1 VKFKEL
7 LLVLI
12 LVFSRFMGNAQEA
25 QSDTLN
31 AVQRVQAEDSVIKSN
46 PTVDSLKLVLN
57 SQEQDTARVN
67 TLNAIAGA
75 IFSDDPDEAI
85 KYGTEAKDLAQKLNY
100 PSGLALANKNIGLG
114 YYFQG
119 KYTEVLKYWEPSLEI
134 YEELG
139 DEQMKANLQGNLG
152 AVYYSL
158 GEKTRALELYL
169 PALKMAEKLGD
180 TPRIGTLLQNIGIIY
195 EELPG
200 ALDTARNYLLRSIQ
214 IGEAINRDD
223 ILGVSLLNLGNV
235 YMVKGEFDS
244 AMYYLNK
251 SLIINTSS
259 TYIATALNYLGNIH
273 NEKEE
278 YQEAIQT
285 YNDALNAAEKENS
298 QLEIVRILLGLA
310 ATYENMEE
318 QEQAIAYYKRAESI
332 AEEIGLNKELSNIYE
347 GLATNYAKLF
357 DYNNAYKY
365 LSLQNTVDNATIRI
379 QSNDSTSNLLF
390 NYQLGKKQDEI
401 TLLEQQRKIEQLMS
415 RRQKAISISVGIIG
429 LFILALAG
437 GLYNRIRFIRK
448 TNQKINEQKAQ
459 ITDSITYAE
468 RIQSAIL
475 PSQKL
480 MNEVLPEH
488 FILFR
493 PKDIVSGDFYW
504 IKEVQDHVV
513 MLDADCTGHGVPGA
527 FMSMLGITIFNELI
541 GEKCYDAPG
550 AILDQLREKIKNMLV
565 QQGNSD
571 EQKDGMDIA
580 LAVYNK
586 KNREIHFAGANN
598 PLYIV
603 RENHT
608 DDRELEEYAS
618 IDNGDYRLFEIKGDK
633 QPIGRHWEEH
643 PFRTTSVYLK
653 ERDTF
658 YIFSDGYID
667 QFGGED
673 RKKFKSMNFKKLILS
688 VQRDPMEIQK
698 YKIEKAFDEW
708 KGSYEQIDDISVLGV
723 KVE

>member
-1 VKFKEL
+1 MKFKEL

-12 LVFSRFMGNAQEA
+12 LFLSRFAGSAQDVK
-25 QSDTLN
+25 SDTLN
-31 AVQRVQAEDSVIKSN
+31 TLQRVQAEDSAIISN
-46 PTVDSLKLVLN
+46 PTLDSLKLVLD
-57 SQEQDTARVN
+57 SQGQDTARVN
-67 TLNAIAGA
+67 TLNAIANVVYN
-75 IFSDDPDEAI
+75 DDPDEAI
-85 KYGTEAKDLAQKLNY
+85 RYGTEAKDLAKQLNY
-100 PSGLALANKNIGLG
+100 PRGLAFAGKFIGIG
-114 YYFQG
+114 YFNQG
-119 KYTEVLKYWEPSLEI
+119 TYTEALKYWEPSLDI
-134 YEELG
+134 FRELG
-139 DEQMKANLQGNLG
+139 DDQMTANIQGNVG
-152 AVYYSL
+152 AAYFYM
-158 GEKTRALELYL
+158 GQYPEALKNYL
-169 PALKMAEKLGD
+169 PALKMAEELGD
-180 TPRIGTLLQNIGIIY
+180 SVRMGTLMLNIGAIY
-195 EELPG
+195 ADLPG
-200 ALDTARNYLLRSIQ
+200 ALDTARNYYLRAIE
-214 IGEAINRDD
+214 IGETENRDD
-223 ILGVSLLNLGNV
+223 ILGTGYMNLGQI
-235 YMVKGEFDS
+235 YIEMEKYDS
-244 AMYYLNK
+244 ARYYEEKALTFI
-251 SLIINTSS
+251 SGSAYT
-259 TYIATALNYLGNIH
+259 AAALNYMGIIY
-273 NEKEE
+273 NEKGE
-278 YQEAIQT
+278 YQQAIQT
-285 YNDALNAAEKENS
+285 YNDALKEAEKENS
-298 QLEIVRILLGLA
+298 QQQIVGILLGLA
-310 ATYENMEE
+310 STYENMDDP
-318 QEQAIAYYKRAESI
+318 EQAIEYYKQAESI
-332 AEEIGLNKELSNIYE
+332 AEEIGLQHELSNAYE
-347 GLATNYAKLF
+347 GLATNYAKLY
-357 DYNNAYKY
+357 DYSNAYKY

-390 NYQLGKKQDEI
+390 NYQLDKKQDEI
-401 TLLEQQRKIEQLMS
+401 TLLEQQRKIEQLMG

-437 GLYNRIRFIRK
+437 GLYNRMRFIRK
-448 TNQKINEQKAQ
+448 TNQQINAQKAL
-459 ITDSITYAE
+459 ITDSITYAQ

-475 PSQKL
+475 PSEKL
-480 MNEVLPEH
+480 MDEILPEH

-513 MLDADCTGHGVPGA
+513 ILDADCTGHGVPGA

-541 GEKCYDAPG
+541 GERCYNAPG
-550 AILDQLREKIKNMLV
+550 AILDKLREKIKNMLV

-608 DDRELEEYAS
+608 DEKELEQFAS

-643 PFRTTSVYLK
+643 PFRTTSLYLK
-653 ERDTF
+653 EHDTF

-698 YKIEKAFDEW
+698 YKIEKTFDEW